1 MKKNIS
7 INISGIIFHIEEDGY
22 DALKRYLDSIQ
33 KYFSSFEDSSE
44 IIADIESRIAEI
56 FLTKLNEGKQ
66 IITQEDVRSL
76 IATMGSVS
84 DFKAAEEQDAQ
95 EEGTQNKTHQSSAY
109 QGPSATKQLYR
120 DQTRKI
126 LGGVCAG
133 LANYFNV
140 DAVWVRLFFAL
151 LTAGWGVGLLIYLIM
166 WIVIPGSYE
175 LDEPEV
181 AKKLFRDQERK
192 VLGGVSGGLAAY
204 FGIDIVVVRVLF
216 IITTIFGGLGLIAYI
231 VLWIVLPVAVSLTD
245 KMQMQGEPVTL
256 SNIESNIKKSTGSQE
271 GEEENV
277 LTKIIMFPF
286 RLIGMIVTGLGKI
299 LTPII
304 EVIRVGLGI
313 LITVLGVLLM
323 FAIVMASSVL
333 FGLLTD
339 SSIPLHLGGPF
350 NAESLPLHAFSNAI
364 PTATAIAAFF
374 GALIPSIMITLLGI
388 SAIAKRI
395 VFSSVVG
402 WSLFFGFFI
411 SIAVLGATVPKIAYE
426 FKEEGKVKIEKTY
439 PTTGTTVLKIRE
451 VGLDEYDQATLSL
464 KGYDEKEIKLVQNFE
479 AQGRTRKNA
488 MDNTSMVDYNY
499 SVEDS
504 VFTFDSNISFRDDA
518 IFRAQRLHMTM
529 YIPYHQKFILTEDMW
544 RLISQY
550 FDWETRDGNT
560 WEFTPDGLVCLTCP
574 EKIKEEVEFNE
585 DEDEFDSNENQT
597 SFSDSN
603 FKNFDEVSISGVF
616 DARINRGNH
625 YSVELIGPS
634 DEKRK
639 YRVSQEG
646 NTLVIE
652 YDDDSK
658 VKFKNPITF
667 EKMRMNITMPEL
679 KGVDLKGAGKT
690 RLRNFNSEDLQLEVT
705 GAIEVTGELKARN
718 ISLDLSGAC
727 ELNLSGNATTM
738 DAKVQGASR
747 LKAYDFTTR
756 YAAVEVNGASSAK
769 VYATQRLEIS
779 EGIASKVSYRG
790 DPDEVIRN

>member
-66 IITQEDVRSL
+66 IITQEDVKSL

-84 DFKAAEEQDAQ
+84 DFKAAEEQEAGQ
-95 EEGTQNKTHQSSAY
+95 EDSQSSGNQSHY
-109 QGPSATKQLYR
+109 QSAPSATKQLFR
-120 DQTRKI
+120 DQNRKI

-166 WIVIPGSYE
+166 WIVVPGSYE

-181 AKKLFRDQERK
+181 AKKLFRDSERK

-204 FGIDIVVVRVLF
+204 FGIDIVLVRVLF
-216 IITTIFGGLGLIAYI
+216 IVTTVFGGLGLIAYI
-231 VLWIVLPVAVSLTD
+231 VLWIVLPVALSLTD

-256 SNIESNIKKSTGSQE
+256 SNIESNIKKSTGSKDD
-271 GEEENV
+271 GEESA
-277 LTKIIMFPF
+277 LTKIVMFPF
-286 RLIGMIVTGLGKI
+286 RLIGMIITGLGKI

-304 EVIRVGLGI
+304 EVIRVGIGI
-313 LITVLGVLLM
+313 LITILGLLLI
-323 FAIVMASSVL
+323 FAIIVTTGIL
-333 FGLLTD
+333 FGIVTD
-339 SSIPLHLGGPF
+339 NSIPIHLGGPF
-350 NAESLPLHAFSNAI
+350 NAESLPLHAISNAI

-374 GALIPSIMITLLGI
+374 GALLPSVMITLLGI
-388 SAIAKRI
+388 SAIAKRV
-395 VFSSVVG
+395 VFSNTVG
-402 WSLFFGFFI
+402 WSLFFGFLF
-411 SIAVLGATVPKIAYE
+411 SIAVLSATVPKIVYD
-426 FKEEGKVKIEKTY
+426 FKEEGKVKTENTY
-439 PTTGTTVLKIRE
+439 PVKRKTIVLKLRE
-451 VGLDEYDQATLSL
+451 AGLDEYDQATLSL
-464 KGYDEKEIKLVQNFE
+464 KGYDEKEIKLVQSFE

-488 MDNTSMVDYNY
+488 IENTSMIDYTY

-504 VFTFDSNISFRDDA
+504 VFTFDSNISFKDDA

-529 YIPYHQKFILTEDMW
+529 YIPYHQKFVLSEDMW
-544 RLISQY
+544 RLLSQY
-550 FDWETRDGNT
+550 FDRETRDGNT
-560 WEFTPDGLVCLTCP
+560 WEFTPDGLTCLTCP
-574 EKIKEEVEFNE
+574 EKEVIELK
-585 DEDEFDSNENQT
+585 DDEFDSEEQATGYSN
-597 SFSDSN
+597 SN
-603 FKNFDEVSISGVF
+603 FNNFNEVSISGIF
-616 DARINRGNH
+616 DARITQGER
-625 YSVELIGPS
+625 YAVELIGPD

-646 NTLVIE
+646 NTLIIE

-658 VKFKNPITF
+658 ISFKNPVNF
-667 EKMRMNITMPEL
+667 EKIRINITMPALADVE
-679 KGVDLKGAGKT
+679 LKGAGKAS
-690 RLRNFNSEDLQLEVT
+690 LRNFNTEDLQVEVT
-705 GAIEVTGELKARN
+705 GAINVTGDLKVRN
-718 ISLDLSGAC
+718 ITIDLSGAC
-727 ELNLSGNATTM
+727 EFNLSGDATTM
-738 DAKVQGASR
+738 EAKVQGASQ

-756 YAAVEVNGASSAK
+756 YTVVEVNGASSAK
-769 VYATQRLEIS
+769 VYATQRLEIN

-790 DPDEVIRN
+790 NPAEVIRE